1 MKVGEAI
8 PYQAI
13 SALRLVKKQKTK
25 LIRQHLYR
33 ISKGKSSLFLTEQT
47 IVHPQDRRAIKKE
60 LQQSE
65 LLGET
70 SDGKKIYLFDYRSDS
85 AVMHEIGR
93 LREFTFRQVGVGTG
107 KKRDL
112 DR

>member
-8 PYQAI
+8 PYQQIEQLPLGKA
-13 SALRLVKKQKTK
+13 QKVK
-25 LIRQHLYR
+25 LIKRHLYR
-33 ISKGKSSLFLTEQT
+33 LTKKKNKKQIFETEKT
-47 IVHPQDRRAIKKE
+47 IAHPQDRRTIKYE

-70 SDGKKIYLFDYRSDS
+70 TDGKKIYLFESKPDS

-93 LREFTFRQVGVGTG
+93 LREFTFRQVGEGTG
-107 KKRDL
+107 KKT
-112 DR
+112 